1 MMTSPLLHWLPR
13 LGVFAATVLAAG
25 VTLAQPRSDLGRIEY
40 EANCQSCHGVGGRGD
55 GPYSVN
61 LKLPVPDL
69 TLLAQRSGG
78 VFPADRVQRLIDGRE
93 DLKGHGGRQMPIW
106 GLRYG
111 KDAVEYFRG
120 DVADPETFTR
130 QRVQA
135 LTAYLRTLQR

>member
-1 MMTSPLLHWLPR
+1 MSSLLLRVLPR
-13 LGVFAATVLAAG
+13 FGVLAAFG
-25 VTLAQPRSDLGRIEY
+25 LAAGMSLAQPRSDLGRIEY
-40 EANCQSCHGVGGRGD
+40 EANCQNCHGVGGRGD

-69 TLLAQRSGG
+69 TLLAQRGGG

-111 KDAVEYFRG
+111 KDAAEYFRG
-120 DVADPETFTR
+120 EVADPETFTR

-135 LTAYLRTLQR
+135 LTEYVRTLQR

>member
-1 MMTSPLLHWLPR
+1 MTSPLLHWLPR
-13 LGVFAATVLAAG
+13 LGVFAATVLATG

>member
-1 MMTSPLLHWLPR
+1 MTSLLLRLLPR
-13 LGVFAATVLAAG
+13 FGVLAAFG
-25 VTLAQPRSDLGRIEY
+25 LVAGMPLAQPRSDLGRIEY

-69 TLLAQRSGG
+69 TLLARRGGG

-135 LTAYLRTLQR
+135 LTEYLRTLQR

>member
-1 MMTSPLLHWLPR
+1 MMTSPLLHRLTR
-13 LGVFAATVLAAG
+13 LGVLAATGLAVG
-25 VTLAQPRSDLGRIEY
+25 VTLGQPRSDLGRIEY

-69 TLLAQRSGG
+69 TLLAQRNAG

-120 DVADPETFTR
+120 DVADPEIFTR

-135 LTAYLRTLQR
+135 LTAYLRSLQR

>member
-1 MMTSPLLHWLPR
+1 MNFLLPSLSR
-13 LGVFAATVLAAG
+13 FGVLAIFGLAIG
-25 VTLAQPRSDLGRIEY
+25 MPLAQPRSDLGRIEY

-69 TLLAQRSGG
+69 TLLAQRGGG

-120 DVADPETFTR
+120 DVGDPETFTR

-135 LTAYLRTLQR
+135 LTEYLRTLQR

>member
-1 MMTSPLLHWLPR
+1 MTSPLLHWLPR